1 MKRKLSVTFYEGFQK
16 RQRLIMAAHEFWVGM
31 SFLIFT
37 LLMVGGITVAVFWDV
52 KKGAKSEK

>member
-1 MKRKLSVTFYEGFQK
+1 
-16 RQRLIMAAHEFWVGM
+16 MATHEFWVGM

>member
-1 MKRKLSVTFYEGFQK
+1 MDT
-16 RQRLIMAAHEFWVGM
+16 HELWVGM

-52 KKGAKSEK
+52 KKSAKTEK